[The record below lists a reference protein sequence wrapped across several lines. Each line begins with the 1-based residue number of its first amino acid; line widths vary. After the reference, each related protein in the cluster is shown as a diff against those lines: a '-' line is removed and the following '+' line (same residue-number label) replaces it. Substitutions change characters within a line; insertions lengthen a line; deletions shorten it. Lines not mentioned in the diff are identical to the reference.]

1 MRKADEVKMEWAIET
16 GRRSDL
22 ERARDAA
29 MLHALFFWQ
38 LSERAVHIKVR
49 AAWEKKGDDAMGA
62 ALRLEQQLNG
72 APRRRRRRA
81 RST

>member
-22 ERARDAA
+22 ERRTDAA

-38 LSERAVHIKVR
+38 LSERAANVR
-49 AAWEKKGDDAMGA
+49 VKARWEARGNERMEA
-62 ALRLEQQLNG
+62 ALRLMKELG
-72 APRRRRRRA
+72 SGTEKR
-81 RST
+81 